1 MLFGLHDE
9 CYTMKYIFENN
20 IIHTWRSIQLKYTTD
35 WVQVITVISD
45 SVYLSDML
53 ILMLHLDKSYT

>member
-20 IIHTWRSIQLKYTTD
+20 RRSIQLKYTTD